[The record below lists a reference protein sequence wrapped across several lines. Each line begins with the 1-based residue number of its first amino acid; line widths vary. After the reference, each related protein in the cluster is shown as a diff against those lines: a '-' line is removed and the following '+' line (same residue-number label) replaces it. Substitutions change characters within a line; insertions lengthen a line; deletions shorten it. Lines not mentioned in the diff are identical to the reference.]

1 MIIMLN
7 KYILNFK
14 ASKKQYQET
23 DWTYSNP
30 ANLPENP
37 WLMAKHT
44 FNIIRKFL
52 ATWSINCKQ
61 RVMSLIL

>member
-1 MIIMLN
+1 MLN
-7 KYILNFK
+7 KYILKFK
-14 ASKKQYQET
+14 AYQET
-23 DWTYSNP
+23 DWTYPNP

-52 ATWSINCKQ
+52 ATWLINCKQ